1 MKQFTAFF
9 LTIVLCFLCLVPVS
23 ARAAEFQATYTSNL
37 PFEDYDYF
45 IIFYDNSNSSYWLY
59 ILNSYGENSV
69 DGVQFYVTS
78 SPSTSYLAVT
88 SGATQFYRGNSYKFD
103 DSEFFVQNGS
113 VTSGGTKSNFNFHGT
128 DTGRGILS
136 SNCDIYD
143 QNNYKIRSGDYENF
157 LSYFTNPEQVQHV
170 VNNYVPEPTTEAA
183 TTGEGSGESGGL
195 INIDFSGITSTFTNL
210 ITPIQLKLADIYNI
224 LVDIKQI
231 VNERIYLKI
240 IHINELQREVEKVTD
255 KLDDIV
261 TTLGS
266 TDIVDKLDSVSDDI
280 TDELS
285 DITTALSGFST
296 NFQTFCTTF
305 NGSFTDKIESIKDT
319 LTVISVRFTTFC
331 NGWASKLDNISY
343 DIISKLNSIQSGELT
358 AISNKL
364 NGLSSGFQS
373 VVTAVNGI
381 PSSIQDIL
389 EYLFIPQN
397 NNYFQDIID
406 TINSKFGFIN
416 QFIELG
422 DVLVNNSESFTNTP
436 PNFTIEFEDNDI
448 FGDLSFDLIDWS
460 KISDYVSYVKVLTGG
475 ITLYLFIRRTRKR
488 LPEIISGG
496 GC

>member
-1 MKQFTAFF
+1 MKRFTTFF
-9 LTIVLCFLCLVPVS
+9 LAFVLCFTCLFPMSV
-23 ARAAEFQATYTSNL
+23 RAAEFQATYTSDL
-37 PFEDYDYF
+37 ELGDYKYF
-45 IIFYDNSNSSYWLY
+45 FICQDSSNYVLY
-59 ILNSYGENSV
+59 CLSDKEGNNI
-69 DGVQFYVTS
+69 DGIQFYVTS
-78 SPSTSYLAVT
+78 TSSSSYLGVKGGTVSKYNIVRYTFNSSTGLFASRNEVT
-88 SGATQFYRGNSYKFD
+88 SGSYITGWDFYS
-103 DSEFFVQNGS
+103 SGS
-113 VTSGGTKSNFNFHGT
+113 GKV
-128 DTGRGILS
+128 ILAA
-136 SNCDIYD
+136 NADIYD
-143 QNNYKIRSGDYENF
+143 QDGYKVRSGDYSNF
-157 LSYFTNPEQVQHV
+157 LTYFTNPEQVSHV
-170 VNNYVPEPTTEAA
+170 INNYVPEPTTEPA

-261 TTLGS
+261 TALGS

-285 DITTALSGFST
+285 DILTALSGFST

-305 NGSFTDKIESIKDT
+305 NGSFTDRIESIKDT

-397 NNYFQDIID
+397 DDYFQDIID

-460 KISDYVSYVKVLTGG
+460 KISDYVSYVKALTGG